1 MMSMASIDPAL
12 KAAGIIGTW
21 NTDVPAG
28 LSVLDEGAARLLAGN
43 VDLTG
48 RPIPLDVALG
58 RTHPADRDWV
68 FDRIR
73 RVRRTGGSTSTEFRI
88 VTETGDVRWI
98 LNRGY
103 LSPDADGVMRG
114 CGAYIDTTDS
124 HRGPFWPAEADQITG
139 ADPLIEAV
147 DRCLEARTA
156 IDRVGNRTL
165 RRLSDL
171 LLFEIGR
178 VLAKRIGT

>member
-1 MMSMASIDPAL
+1 MASIDPAL

-48 RPIPLDVALG
+48 RPIPLEVVLG
-58 RTHPADRDWV
+58 RTHPDDRDWV
-68 FDRIR
+68 FDCIR

-88 VTETGDVRWI
+88 ITETGDVRWI

-103 LSPDADGVMRG
+103 LTPDAAGVMRG
-114 CGAYIDTTDS
+114 SGAYIDTTDS
-124 HRGPFWPAEADQITG
+124 HRGPFISAEADQIAET
-139 ADPLIEAV
+139 DPLIV
-147 DRCLEARTA
+147 A
-156 IDRVGNRTL
+156 IDRCIEARAAIGQSGHPDL
-165 RRLSDL
+165 LRLSDL

-178 VLAKRIGT
+178 VLAKRIGS